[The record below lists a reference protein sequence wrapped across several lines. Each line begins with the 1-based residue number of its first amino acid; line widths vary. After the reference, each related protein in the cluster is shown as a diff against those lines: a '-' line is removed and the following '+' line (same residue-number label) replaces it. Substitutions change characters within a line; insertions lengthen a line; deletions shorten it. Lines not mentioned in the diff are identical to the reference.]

1 MDWWGM
7 GIIEEEEREIN
18 MRNEKGFTLVELLVA
33 MAVGVIVLA
42 GIAMAYRSQQRSAI
56 VQDQVSAMQ
65 QNLRASMQLMERE
78 IRMAGY
84 DPVGNAGSGIQTAN
98 ANTIRITLDIHD
110 GVDNDSDGITDE
122 IDEAGNGDGDTNDI
136 NEDITYLRL
145 DPDADGVFDLFRR
158 DAAVA
163 GDQPIAENIDALDF
177 VYLDEDGN
185 VTATL
190 TEMRSVQIT
199 VVARTDRRDRGYT
212 DTETYTNQ
220 QGTTVFGPGG
230 DNFRRKRLTA
240 EVKCRNLGL
249 L

>member
-1 MDWWGM
+1 M
-7 GIIEEEEREIN
+7 GIIEEEGSEIK

-33 MAVGVIVLA
+33 MTVGGIVMA
-42 GIAMAYRSQQRSAI
+42 GISMAYRSQQRSAL
-56 VQDQVSAMQ
+56 VQDQVCAMQ

-84 DPVGNAGSGIQTAN
+84 DPAGTAGSGIQTAN
-98 ANTIRITLDIHD
+98 TNSIRITLDIHD
-110 GVDNDSDGITDE
+110 GADNDTDGIVDE
-122 IDEAGNGDGDTNDI
+122 FDEAGNGDGDTNDI

-145 DPDADGVFDLFRR
+145 DPDGDGVFDLFRR

-163 GDQPIAENIDALDF
+163 GDQPIAENIDAIDF
-177 VYLDEDGN
+177 IYLDEDGN

-199 VVARTDRRDRGYT
+199 VVARTDRRVRGYT
-212 DTETYTNQ
+212 DTAIYTNQ
-220 QGTTVFGPGG
+220 QGATVFGPGG

>member
-1 MDWWGM
+1 M
-7 GIIEEEEREIN
+7 GIIEEEGREFK

-33 MAVGVIVLA
+33 MAVGSIVLA
-42 GIAMAYRSQQRSAI
+42 GIAMAYRGQQRSAL

-84 DPVGNAGSGIQTAN
+84 DPAGSAGSGIQTAN
-98 ANTIRITLDIHD
+98 ATSIRLTLDIHD
-110 GVDNDSDGITDE
+110 GADNDSDGIVDE
-122 IDEAGNGDGDTNDI
+122 FDEEGNGDGDTNDI

-145 DPDADGVFDLFRR
+145 DPDGDGVFDLFRR

-212 DTETYTNQ
+212 DTAIYTNQ

-240 EVKCRNLGL
+240 EVNCRNLGL